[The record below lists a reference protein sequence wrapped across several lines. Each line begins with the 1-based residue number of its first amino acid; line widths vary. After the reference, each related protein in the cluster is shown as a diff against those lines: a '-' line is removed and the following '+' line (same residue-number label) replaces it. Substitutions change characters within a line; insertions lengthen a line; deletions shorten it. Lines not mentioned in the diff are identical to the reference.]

1 MKRQENVMR
10 DYVQNVCC
18 DRRNEI
24 KNGWTFKLNKKKTNT
39 TIRGLYMTRIRTHRI
54 NDSFLILQALRG
66 ICNKL
71 RLMRKKRILSTMSYG
86 VLYFCSLE
94 TKQE

>member
-39 TIRGLYMTRIRTHRI
+39 TIRGLYM
-54 NDSFLILQALRG
+54 RG

-71 RLMRKKRILSTMSYG
+71 RLMRKKRILSTMPYG

>member
-24 KNGWTFKLNKKKTNT
+24 KNGWTFKLNQKKPTRQSAAY
-39 TIRGLYMTRIRTHRI
+39 IRREFELT
-54 NDSFLILQALRG
+54 
-66 ICNKL
+66 
-71 RLMRKKRILSTMSYG
+71 
-86 VLYFCSLE
+86 V
-94 TKQE
+94 

>member
-18 DRRNEI
+18 DRRNEL
-24 KNGWTFKLNKKKTNT
+24 KNGWTFKLNKKKANT
-39 TIRGLYMTRIRTHRI
+39 TIRGLYKTRIRTHRI
-54 NDSFLILQALRG
+54 NDTLMILQALRG

-71 RLMRKKRILSTMSYG
+71 RLVRKKRILSTMPYG

>member
-24 KNGWTFKLNKKKTNT
+24 KNGWTFKLNKKNQHNNPRP
-39 TIRGLYMTRIRTHRI
+39 I
-54 NDSFLILQALRG
+54 
-66 ICNKL
+66 
-71 RLMRKKRILSTMSYG
+71 
-86 VLYFCSLE
+86 
-94 TKQE
+94 

>member
-24 KNGWTFKLNKKKTNT
+24 KNGWTFKLNKKKNQHDNPRPIYDANSNSPYQRFISDFT
-39 TIRGLYMTRIRTHRI
+39 
-54 NDSFLILQALRG
+54 SFAWH
-66 ICNKL
+66 
-71 RLMRKKRILSTMSYG
+71 M
-86 VLYFCSLE
+86 
-94 TKQE
+94 

>member
-1 MKRQENVMR
+1 M
-10 DYVQNVCC
+10 
-18 DRRNEI
+18 
-24 KNGWTFKLNKKKTNT
+24 
-39 TIRGLYMTRIRTHRI
+39 
-54 NDSFLILQALRG
+54 ILQALRG

-71 RLMRKKRILSTMSYG
+71 RLMRKKRILSTMPYG